1 MPKPVS
7 NYVLSNFYI
16 LLFQQQEC
24 HAQNSLRTGLP
35 EKSSKLSI
43 PLLKVRT
50 IDYHQD
56 VIFGSLSAGVTKL
69 SYQVIARKYRPQTFA
84 DLTGQEHITRTLG
97 HALENDRLHH
107 AYLFSGVRGT
117 GKTTTARILAK
128 GLNCHRGVTSEPCL
142 ECPSCREIASGNSM
156 DVLEIDAASN
166 TGVDNVRDVIINNLA
181 ISPARD
187 RFKVFVIDEVH
198 MLSTSAFNAL
208 LKTLEEPP
216 SHVIFIM
223 ATTELHKVPDTILSR
238 CQQFEF
244 RQIPTE
250 KIYVRL
256 REIANAEGVTI
267 AESALREIARAGAGS
282 LRDAQSA
289 FDQVIAFSGN
299 TISEEDVTSSLG
311 LVSVATLAR
320 FTEAI
325 AQQQTRELFDL
336 VEEIY
341 SRGYDAR
348 NFTRELMAYFRH
360 LLFIKSGIEESGIL
374 GVTEVEIVRLKELAP
389 LFSEADLVRGFQ
401 LLAATEKEIKDSPQP
416 RFQLELGLVRLAQL
430 RRLKPIEEL
439 LGRLEALEKRLDGT
453 GGSNPRPDN
462 PGNPAPPN
470 NPGRSSGNTVVPTPH
485 AGTSASRLTS
495 ATPSGSGVTHEEGP
509 VSPPPPALPAF
520 PALPAVSSAPKTSRI
535 APPLPTQTETAVRSA
550 DEALSYSHVIPEMP
564 EIPAF
569 DSEPLDTP
577 EFYDLTFSDETEP
590 QGRTSRSGQSS
601 RPSQEAPSAPPVAR
615 FGAAT
620 TTANGTTGNEI
631 ESILREL
638 KRINRNLI
646 LTALEGA
653 SLVYR
658 DWTLI
663 ATFSSDDAFAKR
675 LRESTVLF
683 RSIGETLF
691 GRPLRIEI
699 HINGEVVTATN
710 ENANDRDRL
719 HERAMQIPVVRQFIE
734 MTRGEIVYVRELGS

>member
-1 MPKPVS
+1 M
-7 NYVLSNFYI
+7 
-16 LLFQQQEC
+16 
-24 HAQNSLRTGLP
+24 
-35 EKSSKLSI
+35 
-43 PLLKVRT
+43 
-50 IDYHQD
+50 
-56 VIFGSLSAGVTKL
+56 

-250 KIYVRL
+250 KIYLRL
-256 REIANAEGVTI
+256 REIANSEGVTI

-299 TISEEDVTSSLG
+299 SISEEDVTSSLG

-401 LLAATEKEIKDSPQP
+401 FLAATEKEIKDSPQP

-453 GGSNPRPDN
+453 GGSDPRPNN
-462 PGNPAPPN
+462 PGNSAPPN
-470 NPGRSSGNTVVPTPH
+470 NPGRSSGKTVVPTPH
-485 AGTSASRLTS
+485 AGASPSRLS
-495 ATPSGSGVTHEEGP
+495 SGSTLSGSP
-509 VSPPPPALPAF
+509 ASPPPPALPS
-520 PALPAVSSAPKTSRI
+520 LPAVPSAPKGSRI
-535 APPLPTQTETAVRSA
+535 APPAPPETQAAVRSA
-550 DEALSYSHVIPEMP
+550 DEALSYSHVMPEMP

-569 DSEPLDTP
+569 DSEPVDTP

-590 QGRTSRSGQSS
+590 HGRTSRSGQSS
-601 RPSQEAPSAPPVAR
+601 RPSREAPSAPPVAR
-615 FGAAT
+615 IGAAPPP
-620 TTANGTTGNEI
+620 ANGTNGNEI

-638 KRINRNLI
+638 KRINRGLI

-653 SLVYR
+653 SLAYR

-675 LRESTVLF
+675 VRESTVLF

-699 HINGEVVTATN
+699 HINGELVTAANEKTN
-710 ENANDRDRL
+710 ERDHL

>member
-1 MPKPVS
+1 
-7 NYVLSNFYI
+7 
-16 LLFQQQEC
+16 
-24 HAQNSLRTGLP
+24 
-35 EKSSKLSI
+35 
-43 PLLKVRT
+43 
-50 IDYHQD
+50 
-56 VIFGSLSAGVTKL
+56 
-69 SYQVIARKYRPQTFA
+69 
-84 DLTGQEHITRTLG
+84 
-97 HALENDRLHH
+97 
-107 AYLFSGVRGT
+107 
-117 GKTTTARILAK
+117 
-128 GLNCHRGVTSEPCL
+128 
-142 ECPSCREIASGNSM
+142 M

-267 AESALREIARAGAGS
+267 AEGALREIARAGAGS

-299 TISEEDVTSSLG
+299 SISEEDVTNSLG

-325 AQQQTRELFDL
+325 ARQQTRELFDL

-360 LLFIKSGIEESGIL
+360 LLFIRSGIDDSGIL
-374 GVTEVEIVRLKELAP
+374 GVTEVEVVKLKELVP

-401 LLAATEKEIKDSPQP
+401 SLAATEKEIKDSPQP

-430 RRLKPIEEL
+430 SRLKPIEEL
-439 LGRLEALEKRLDGT
+439 LGRLEALEKRLGGE
-453 GGSNPRPDN
+453 GGSD
-462 PGNPAPPN
+462 PGSGGTA
-470 NPGRSSGNTVVPTPH
+470 RSSGSTV
-485 AGTSASRLTS
+485 A
-495 ATPSGSGVTHEEGP
+495 
-509 VSPPPPALPAF
+509 PPPA
-520 PALPAVSSAPKTSRI
+520 VAPSMPPGGRGSMGI
-535 APPLPTQTETAVRSA
+535 SPVPPPL
-550 DEALSYSHVIPEMP
+550 
-564 EIPAF
+564 
-569 DSEPLDTP
+569 
-577 EFYDLTFSDETEP
+577 
-590 QGRTSRSGQSS
+590 
-601 RPSQEAPSAPPVAR
+601 PSAPPVAPPAPPKPRPPARQAGEDFESPPDLPDFDSEPVETPEFQDPIFSDEPKRSSPDTQHRRQVVTAPPVAR
-615 FGAAT
+615 FESSPSA
-620 TTANGTTGNEI
+620 GNEV

-638 KRINRNLI
+638 KRINRGLI
-646 LTALEGA
+646 LTAIEEAGLE
-653 SLVYR
+653 YR
-658 DWTLI
+658 NGTLI
-663 ATFSSDDAFAKR
+663 ATFASDDVFAKR
-675 LRESTVLF
+675 VRESSTLF
-683 RSIGETLF
+683 QSLGETLF
-691 GRPLRIEI
+691 GRPLRIEVRI
-699 HINGEVVTATN
+699 SGERVSPSN
-710 ENANDRDRL
+710 EKENARDQL
-719 HERAMQIPVVRQFIE
+719 HERAMQFPAVRQFIE
-734 MTRGEIVYVRELGS
+734 MTRGEIVHVREVREVRESGK